1 MKINNKNVDIYNINQ
16 KKLILP
22 KYSIYL
28 NEHPK
33 VKKSSMKSSNKP
45 WTRVGA
51 IQFVAGTAKERV
63 RKATQVADAIGGHSK
78 EKQWTVHWKQP
89 RRLTKRL
96 EMQ

>member
-33 VKKSSMKSSNKP
+33 VKKQHE
-45 WTRVGA
+45 V
-51 IQFVAGTAKERV
+51 
-63 RKATQVADAIGGHSK
+63 
-78 EKQWTVHWKQP
+78 KQQAVDPSRGNTVCG
-89 RRLTKRL
+89 
-96 EMQ
+96 